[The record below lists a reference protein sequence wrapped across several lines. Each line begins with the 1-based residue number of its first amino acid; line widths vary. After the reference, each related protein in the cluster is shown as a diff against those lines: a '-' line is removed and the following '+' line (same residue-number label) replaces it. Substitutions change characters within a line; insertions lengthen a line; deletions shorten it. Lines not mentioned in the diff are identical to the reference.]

1 MKESSELPTQLEDE
15 ANYIQELLAEGRQ
28 KLNAFRNS
36 TPNFGIQE
44 MASTQDPS
52 PTTKSNPFAILGEDI
67 AGAVT
72 LMEMQEDMKE
82 GWSFQ
87 GRKRHDPK
95 QPHLG
100 RPHSNSP
107 RTPPT
112 EKSPQEGREVS
123 YTPRSTPPTLP
134 PSAYRSRPARN
145 HSEPGSGR
153 SSPGPKRKKKKH
165 LFTAEI
171 SPCQTFPS
179 VSESQAQQKQLKQNG
194 HKKPQ
199 GPTSSSA

>member
-1 MKESSELPTQLEDE
+1 MAEVQSDLEMKESSELPTQLEDE

-107 RTPPT
+107 RTPPH
-112 EKSPQEGREVS
+112 REI
-123 YTPRSTPPTLP
+123 TPGGKRGQL
-134 PSAYRSRPARN
+134 
-145 HSEPGSGR
+145 HSEVHPSYFTSLGIQVPPCKEPLR
-153 SSPGPKRKKKKH
+153 ARIWPILTRTKEEKKETLVH
-165 LFTAEI
+165 
-171 SPCQTFPS
+171 CR
-179 VSESQAQQKQLKQNG
+179 N
-194 HKKPQ
+194 
-199 GPTSSSA
+199 